1 MKHIDISEKV
11 DELLKY
17 CSVYQGHV
25 NTMDERKEEGI
36 QVTLQEEEDILVNLD
51 KLQFIR
57 LIGEAG
63 DGKQVINKRGASLS
77 KMLSDKI
84 YAISGERVCRRM
96 KDVLDI
102 YVISFITK
110 IDMDELCQIWAG
122 TGRELGN
129 FEAYK
134 TQTAELGKAYDKMKG
149 IKNKPDFVEVY
160 SRVNNVICELERRR
174 ELEISRKDK
183 QR

>member
-63 DGKQVINKRGASLS
+63 DGKQVINKRGGS
-77 KMLSDKI
+77 I
-84 YAISGERVCRRM
+84 YGSYHI
-96 KDVLDI
+96 
-102 YVISFITK
+102 
-110 IDMDELCQIWAG
+110 
-122 TGRELGN
+122 
-129 FEAYK
+129 
-134 TQTAELGKAYDKMKG
+134 
-149 IKNKPDFVEVY
+149 
-160 SRVNNVICELERRR
+160 
-174 ELEISRKDK
+174 
-183 QR
+183 